1 MFDIKFYNQC
11 KTFLKELYNLLVNL
25 LYNICKCS
33 CTGCTGCTG
42 CTNWYGVTILYE
54 LYNLLYN
61 IVRVWFA
68 DVRTSDLTAR
78 SGAGPGLAR
87 AGDR

>member
-11 KTFLKELYNLLVNL
+11 KTFLKDLYNLLVNL

-33 CTGCTGCTG
+33 CTGCTG

-61 IVRVWFA
+61 IVNVWFA
-68 DVRTSDLTAR
+68 DELE
-78 SGAGPGLAR
+78 GQ
-87 AGDR
+87 